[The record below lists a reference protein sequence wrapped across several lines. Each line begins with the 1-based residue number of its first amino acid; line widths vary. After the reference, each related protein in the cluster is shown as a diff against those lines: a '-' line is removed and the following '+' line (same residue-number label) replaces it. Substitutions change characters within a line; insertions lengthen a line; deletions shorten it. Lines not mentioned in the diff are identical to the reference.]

1 MAKLTTKSRKALPK
15 QSFAVPA
22 QRSYPIPDQN
32 HARLALAM
40 VSRYG
45 NPAQQAEV
53 RAAVKKK
60 YPGIT

>member
-1 MAKLTTKSRKALPK
+1 MAKLTTKSRKALPTK
-15 QSFAVPA
+15 AFAVPS
-22 QRSYPIPDQN
+22 QRAYPIPN
-32 HARLALAM
+32 PEHARLALAM

-45 NPAQQAEV
+45 SPAQQAEV

>member
-15 QSFAVPA
+15 QDFAAPG
-22 QRSYPIPDQN
+22 RSYPIPDQN

-45 NPAQQAEV
+45 SPQQQAEV

>member
-1 MAKLTTKSRKALPK
+1 MAKLTAKKRKALPT
-15 QSFAVPA
+15 QSFAEPGKRAYPDPDPA
-22 QRSYPIPDQN
+22 
-32 HARLALAM
+32 HARIALAM

-45 NPAQQAEV
+45 DPAQQAEV